1 MDNDTIRD
9 VKKLVF
15 WHDFGIKGNISK
27 KTIRRMLSKMGE
39 EYFEGYIQI
48 RRADIMGQST
58 FNREASLEL
67 LDEMI
72 GYHDEIMQEGN
83 ALKISDL
90 AIGGGDLIKEGV
102 KPGPEMG
109 EILRGLLEKVLEEP
123 ELNTRE
129 ILIEIVKNME

>member
-1 MDNDTIRD
+1 MTF
-9 VKKLVF
+9 VEFKK
-15 WHDFGIKGNISK
+15 IKN
-27 KTIRRMLSKMGE
+27 RLN
-39 EYFEGYIQI
+39 
-48 RRADIMGQST
+48 T